1 MTTRREAIALTAGTA
16 GMALGPQMAQA
27 QRSVEPPTNQVV
39 SEFLTFEDPTEE
51 FRTYLRMGRDLV
63 EGRGTRLTW
72 YNWIVFIIPG
82 DRRPMPFMRYEGM
95 EYSYFRN
102 LGDYN
107 YRIHAHNVSF
117 PRDLNTG
124 KFIDTV
130 VNPITE
136 ERVEVPNTVLLTD
149 PGTVANPKGFRNL
162 AGDGSYQHHFMQFRI
177 EDNLLK
183 FDSIRTAPP
192 DWPATHVENSCTW
205 APFELYADESITSL
219 PVKFAGHYAFEYTPW
234 LKMPESHTQGHL
246 TGFFD
251 GRKIN
256 GPHELPQEF
265 LDRMEREYP
274 ELLEPRWGEFDR
286 PAPFQI

>member
-1 MTTRREAIALTAGTA
+1 MATRREALAATAGTA
-16 GMALGPQMAQA
+16 GMMLSPQLANA
-27 QRSVEPPTNQVV
+27 QRSHQPPTNQVV
-39 SEFLTFEDPTEE
+39 SEFLTFDDPIDE

-63 EGRGTRLTW
+63 EDQGARLTW

-82 DRRPMPFMRYEGM
+82 DRRPVPFMRYEGM

-102 LGDYN
+102 MGNYN

-117 PRDLNTG
+117 PRDLNTNE
-124 KFIDTV
+124 FIDTV
-130 VNPITE
+130 ENPVTG
-136 ERVEVPNTVLLTD
+136 ERVEVPITLLLHD
-149 PGTVANPKGFRNL
+149 PGTVASPQGFRNL

-177 EDNLLK
+177 EDDLLK

-192 DWPATHVENSCTW
+192 DWPATHVENSCAWT
-205 APFELYADESITSL
+205 PFELYADESITSL
-219 PVKFAGHYAFEYTPW
+219 PTKFAGHYAFEYTPW
-234 LKMPESHTQGHL
+234 LKMPADHTQGHL

-256 GPHELPQEF
+256 GPHELPREF
-265 LDRMEREYP
+265 LDRMERDHP